1 MYRETNFG
9 KRIDMIAL
17 KRVEEHASANCYL
30 QTSVH
35 VLKFLLWAFLSLTY
49 RILDTRNVPTAGCPE
64 PRLSLKKFWRSSC
77 VLSNSGVSK
86 DERHL
91 YSNII
96 RSNWLCLEKS
106 CNPKHCCG
114 HIRRVQHLLYW
125 NEHWLHKRQHN
136 SWTRYITGRRDGQQ
150 IGPSDFLK
158 SLTPAWSALLAW

>member
-1 MYRETNFG
+1 M
-9 KRIDMIAL
+9 
-17 KRVEEHASANCYL
+17 HL

-35 VLKFLLWAFLSLTY
+35 VLTFLLWAFLHIVFWIPAMSRLQDVLN
-49 RILDTRNVPTAGCPE
+49 LDCPSKNFDD
-64 PRLSLKKFWRSSC
+64 PAAFYH
-77 VLSNSGVSK
+77 LSNSGVSK

-106 CNPKHCCG
+106 SNPKHCSCCG

-136 SWTRYITGRRDGQQ
+136 SWTTYITGRRDGQQ

>member
-17 KRVEEHASANCYL
+17 KRVEGHASAIFRLLFTYWRFCYELFCPWLIVFWIPEMSRL
-30 QTSVH
+30 QD
-35 VLKFLLWAFLSLTY
+35 VLNLDCPSTNFDDPAAFYQTPEFLRTNA
-49 RILDTRNVPTAGCPE
+49 
-64 PRLSLKKFWRSSC
+64 
-77 VLSNSGVSK
+77 
-86 DERHL
+86 
-91 YSNII
+91 II
-96 RSNWLCLEKS
+96 RSNWFCLEKS

>member
-1 MYRETNFG
+1 M
-9 KRIDMIAL
+9 
-17 KRVEEHASANCYL
+17 HL

-35 VLKFLLWAFLSLTY
+35 VLTFLLWAFRLIVFWITTPTRLTLIPAMS
-49 RILDTRNVPTAGCPE
+49 RLPRGHSCRMSWTSTH
-64 PRLSLKKFWRSSC
+64 RLSLNKFWRSSC

-86 DERHL
+86 NERHL
-91 YSNII
+91 HSNII

-125 NEHWLHKRQHN
+125 NEHWQQKRQQN
-136 SWTRYITGRRDGQQ
+136 SWTRYISGRRDGQQ

-158 SLTPAWSALLAW
+158 SLTSAWSALLAW

>member
-1 MYRETNFG
+1 
-9 KRIDMIAL
+9 MIAL
-17 KRVEEHASANCYL
+17 KRVEEHASTDFCSRIDVFAM
-30 QTSVH
+30 SFF
-35 VLKFLLWAFLSLTY
+35 VLDLSY
-49 RILDTRNVPTAGCPE
+49 FGYQQCPDCPEVILAGCPE

>member
-1 MYRETNFG
+1 M
-9 KRIDMIAL
+9 
-17 KRVEEHASANCYL
+17 HL

-35 VLKFLLWAFLSLTY
+35 VLTFLLWAFSSLTY
-49 RILDTRNVPTAGCPE
+49 RILDTSNVPTAPRAEVILAGCPE
-64 PRLSLKKFWRSSC
+64 PRLPLKKFWRSSC

-114 HIRRVQHLLYW
+114 HIRWVQHLLYW

-136 SWTRYITGRRDGQQ
+136 SWTRYITGHRDGQQ